1 MNMKDI
7 VINSKAKF
15 LRCKNG
21 VAYYALT
28 VPYSEMLYSFP
39 VPINNMQNETLTAES
54 HTIHSMDY
62 IHKAIR
68 EGTLVKEASY

>member
-1 MNMKDI
+1 MEIKDI
-7 VINSKAKF
+7 VISSKAKF

-21 VAYYALT
+21 IAYYALT

-39 VPINNMQNETLTAES
+39 VPLNTMQDEALAAES
-54 HTIHSMDY
+54 HTIYFMDY

-68 EGTLVKEASY
+68 EGTLIKEAA